1 MECIKMGLKRISKD
15 EYYLNIAKDVSKRS
29 TCLRR
34 HYGSVIVKD
43 DRIISTGYNGSPRG
57 CLNCDEVG
65 CLRKELNIP
74 HGENYEICRAIHS
87 EANAIIHATYSDMQ
101 GATLYLCGYED
112 NGTMIDDPD
121 CCDMCKRMIINSGIK
136 KVVFGN
142 DVGVVRIVIPGEW
155 VNELDIVKKEKEKP
169 KKQYTFYPYTV
180 KDIIDC
186 FDRIMIEQKSHHH
199 HIKSIPEKL
208 FLINY
213 IVSNYSVN
221 DTAELLID
229 GEKFDKSD
237 AERILKGIEEIM
249 GDWVKETFEIFVP
262 FKFDYDRIHTPFI
275 ERLAMHIFMLTE
287 YYYVDTMCFKRPEPV
302 ECNPDVFT
310 SDDYARITNIIF
322 QYAKQVDLKAW

>member
-1 MECIKMGLKRISKD
+1 MDQRISKD
-15 EYYLNIAKDVSKRS
+15 NYYINIAKDVSKRS

-74 HGENYEICRAIHS
+74 HGQNYEICRAIHS

-112 NGTMIDDPD
+112 DGRMIDDPD

-142 DVGVVRIVIPGEW
+142 DVGVVRVVIPGEW
-155 VNELDIVKKEKEKP
+155 VDDIDTIKIKKDKP
-169 KKQYTFYPYTV
+169 KKEYKPTKYTV
-180 KDIIDC
+180 AEIIDC
-186 FDRIMIEQKSHHH
+186 FDRIMVEQNSHHH
-199 HIKSIPEKL
+199 HISSVHEKL
-208 FLINY
+208 FLIY
-213 IVSNYSVN
+213 YLVSNYSSN
-221 DTAELLID
+221 DYAELIANNEMFTNED
-229 GEKFDKSD
+229 IK
-237 AERILKGIEEIM
+237 RIKEGIESVM
-249 GDWVKETFEIFVP
+249 GEYVKLQFDEWVNLE
-262 FKFDYDRIHTPFI
+262 FDYDKITTPFI
-275 ERLAMHIFMLTE
+275 ERFAMAMYLYNESF
-287 YYYVDTMCFKRPEPV
+287 YVDTMGFKRAEQI
-302 ECNPDVFT
+302 ESNRNVFD
-310 SDDYARITNIIF
+310 SIDYARITKLIF

>member
-1 MECIKMGLKRISKD
+1 MMDKRISKD
-15 EYYLNIAKDVSKRS
+15 NYYLNIAKDVSKRS

-74 HGENYEICRAIHS
+74 HGQNYEICRAIHS

-112 NGTMIDDPD
+112 DGRMINDPD

-142 DVGVVRIVIPGEW
+142 DVGVVRAVIPGEW
-155 VNELDIVKKEKEKP
+155 VDDIDTIKVKKDEP
-169 KKQYTFYPYTV
+169 KKEYKPTKYTV
-180 KDIIDC
+180 TEIIDC
-186 FDRIMIEQKSHHH
+186 FDRIMVEQNSNHH
-199 HIKSIPEKL
+199 HISSVHEKL
-208 FLINY
+208 FLIY
-213 IVSNYSVN
+213 YLVSNYSVN
-221 DTAELLID
+221 DYAELIANNEMFTNED
-229 GEKFDKSD
+229 IK
-237 AERILKGIEEIM
+237 RIKEGIESVM
-249 GDWVKETFEIFVP
+249 GEFVKLQFDEWVNLE
-262 FKFDYDRIHTPFI
+262 FDYDKITTPFI
-275 ERLAMHIFMLTE
+275 ERFAMAMYLHNESF
-287 YYYVDTMCFKRPEPV
+287 YVDTMGFKRAEQI
-302 ECNPDVFT
+302 ESNHNVFD
-310 SDDYARITNIIF
+310 SYDYARVTKLIF

>member
-1 MECIKMGLKRISKD
+1 MDQRISKD
-15 EYYLNIAKDVSKRS
+15 NYYLNIAKDVSKRS

-74 HGENYEICRAIHS
+74 HGQNYEICRAIHS

-112 NGTMIDDPD
+112 DGRMIDDPD

-155 VNELDIVKKEKEKP
+155 VDEIDTVKVKKDEP
-169 KKQYTFYPYTV
+169 KKEYKPTKYTV
-180 KDIIDC
+180 AEIMDC
-186 FDRIMIEQKSHHH
+186 FDRIMVEQNSHHH
-199 HIKSIPEKL
+199 HIFSVHEKL
-208 FLINY
+208 FLIY
-213 IVSNYSVN
+213 YLVSNYSVN
-221 DTAELLID
+221 DYAELIANNEMFTNED
-229 GEKFDKSD
+229 IK
-237 AERILKGIEEIM
+237 RIKEGIESVM
-249 GDWVKETFEIFVP
+249 GEFVKLQFDEWVNLE
-262 FKFDYDRIHTPFI
+262 FDYDKITTPFI
-275 ERLAMHIFMLTE
+275 ERFAMAMYLYNESF
-287 YYYVDTMCFKRPEPV
+287 YVDTMGFKRV
-302 ECNPDVFT
+302 EQIESNRNVFD
-310 SDDYARITNIIF
+310 SYDYARVTKLIF